1 MSKDSSEKATF
12 FQTLQDISQSI
23 ESGKALM
30 PDEYIT
36 EFQTYAN
43 EICSQLE
50 SIMQTSRTLKLGIV
64 GEVKAGKS
72 SFLNAMLFNGD
83 DILPKAPTPMTAAL
97 TKLSYSETPEARV
110 YFYNRTD
117 WDSICLNAKRYDE
130 MLDNDYRKY
139 CSEYEERLA
148 RKKER
153 DRSTSRRNNPPFLSS
168 ASPTSLKPKKTK
180 AEFEREKRKS
190 YPAEI
195 RACKEVY
202 DMAEGL
208 DVDRFLSDDPI
219 VISSSDS
226 SKSYMSQI
234 QQYVGAGGK
243 YTPIVK
249 YTEIQLNNPLLK
261 GIEVVDTPGL
271 NDPILSRSRTTS
283 KFLMQCDTVFM
294 LSYSGQFLGAE
305 DIGFITS
312 ILPSE
317 GINHAVIIGSKFDS
331 GILDYPG
338 RGVSFRKAKDAS
350 IANYRQQAKT
360 NLSDFCKTSGRRTAL
375 LDVLLSSEIQF
386 VASLMYSAAKHIEN
400 NQDLSVE
407 ENHMIEQMKKRFPDF
422 KTDADS
428 LYALANIDTVRD
440 TSFKTVKATKEK
452 ILAERNQTLIQSQI
466 GRFLGLL
473 ENILIQANNNLSE
486 VKETDIDSLEE
497 RLAMM
502 TQNLTS
508 VRSQVKSLF
517 DSAVS
522 TVLSSRN
529 GIMIEVSKE
538 LSNYTDIIVNSSNT
552 TKRTPNRVTK
562 GHLFWKRTETVG
574 YDTEIITHH
583 TANISDLQKNI
594 NEFNNRAME
603 IINNRFNSILNISD
617 LRERIK
623 GAVIGAFDI
632 GDRSFDENAILMPL
646 ESALRKI
653 TIPYLDFNVEKY
665 YSLIDKKLSGVV
677 SSGTVKDEKISLLL
691 VAQQE
696 ILDQMRIDYTESIS
710 MQCEVLESNLQQ
722 QASVFIDDIVTQL
735 EENSDK
741 IKQLLHDKK
750 TSMSL
755 FDSFISEIELAK
767 KKLRKLE

>member
-1 MSKDSSEKATF
+1 MGKAGSERTEF
-12 FQTLQDISQSI
+12 FQTLVDISESI
-23 ESGKALM
+23 EAGKDLM

-36 EFQTYAN
+36 EFQTNAR
-43 EICSQLE
+43 EVCSQLE

-83 DILPKAPTPMTAAL
+83 DVLPKAPTPMTAAL

-117 WDSICLNAKRYDE
+117 WDSICINARRYDE
-130 MLDNDYRKY
+130 MLDADYKKY
-139 CSEYEERLA
+139 CAEYEARLA
-148 RKKER
+148 REKSQ
-153 DRSTSRRNNPPFLSS
+153 STSSMNKPSFLS
-168 ASPTSLKPKKTK
+168 AAKPSPMKPKKTK
-180 AEFEREKRKS
+180 VEFEREKKKS

-208 DVDRFLSDDPI
+208 DVDRYLSDEPI
-219 VISSSDS
+219 VITSSNSTQ
-226 SKSYMSQI
+226 SYMSQI
-234 QQYVGAGGK
+234 QQYVGSDGK

-261 GIEVVDTPGL
+261 DIEVVDTPGL

-312 ILPSE
+312 LLPSE

-331 GILDYPG
+331 GILDYPEKSA
-338 RGVSFRKAKDAS
+338 SFRKAKDAS
-350 IANYRQQAKT
+350 IANFRQQAKT
-360 NLSDFCKTSGRRTAL
+360 NLNDFCTSSGRRSAL
-375 LDVLLSSEIQF
+375 LDMLLSSEIQF

-400 NQDLSVE
+400 NQPLSVE

-422 KTDADS
+422 KTDVAS
-428 LYALANIDTVRD
+428 LYSLANIDKVRE
-440 TSFKTVKATKEK
+440 TSFKTVKASKEK
-452 ILAERNQTLIQSQI
+452 ILTERNQSLIQSQV
-466 GRFLGLL
+466 GKFLGFL
-473 ENILIQANNNLSE
+473 ENLLIQANNNLAE
-486 VKETDIDSLEE
+486 LKETDVDSLEE
-497 RLAMM
+497 RLTLM

-538 LSNYTDIIVNSSNT
+538 LSNHTDIIVNSQNE
-552 TKRTPNRVTK
+552 TKRHAITETK
-562 GHLFWKRTETVG
+562 GHLWWMRTETVG
-574 YDTEIITHH
+574 YDNEIITHH

-594 NEFNNRAME
+594 NDFNNRAME
-603 IINNRFNSILNISD
+603 IINNRFNSILNISE
-617 LRERIK
+617 LREQVK
-623 GAVIGAFDI
+623 GSVIGAFDI
-632 GDRSFDENAILMPL
+632 GDRNFDENAILMPL

-665 YSLIDKKLSGVV
+665 YSLIDKKLSGIV
-677 SSGTVKDEKISLLL
+677 SSGTVKDDNIGSLL

-696 ILDQMRIDYTESIS
+696 ILDQMRSDLTDSIS
-710 MQCEVLESNLQQ
+710 RQCDVLASNLQQ
-722 QASVFIDDIVTQL
+722 QASAFIDDIVSQL

-741 IKQLLHDKK
+741 IKKLLHDKI

-755 FDSFISEIELAK
+755 FDSFISEITLAK
-767 KKLRKLE
+767 NKLRKLA